1 MRHSSVAPIQ
11 VQQHNSRYMAF
22 ADINLRDNGSSV
34 FDISLS
40 GGAGPTGNRN
50 FFMFFDDAFVAAL
63 IVVGVVYFQ

>member
-1 MRHSSVAPIQ
+1 
-11 VQQHNSRYMAF
+11 MAF